1 MSISAAV
8 YAIDELTVYNAINDY
23 KLYGKDSYVFKN
35 KALLESLYNYTEIS
49 MNDSLLIGD
58 TMDYFLNK
66 NIPLGRIL
74 SHIKGI
80 DPSVGSLPEFN
91 NIDNGLYNLGSFAK
105 SPLIDALNNDAMF
118 DRIMSVSKIIDAII
132 TINPYKILEILSTP
146 KYLENIF
153 KKNSNAGKVF
163 LKKIGT
169 HPVFSDFVINNSM
182 ILNVIYNSDDT
193 GSVITNLF
201 GKEFL
206 NILVLNKEILSE
218 FVKRGIIK
226 KSISTSSDPEGKTRK
241 IMYGHKEFAKV
252 LVEDDS
258 LREFIFDSTRQLSKE
273 AINSDNFIDIILNN
287 EDYFS
292 KIMAY
297 PRTYVQIFTI
307 LPVLDKVTLSYT
319 ALKVISRLSDD
330 VLNISC
336 FNTCL
341 YARTD
346 SYKNI
351 FDTLQKNQDRISVMK
366 SNAAFDAN
374 KYLNVKYKSN
384 PTTGNKDASHS
395 ASNPPGGSILRI
407 TGFTNT
413 NGHSF
418 IFKNLERDITSQ
430 PMVNTSC
437 NTIKQITQACD
448 GSERAGG
455 VSMEIF
461 IFGKASLTFSSNQ
474 PYPHT
479 EHYVLR

>member
-35 KALLESLYNYTEIS
+35 KALLESVYNYTEIS

-74 SHIKGI
+74 SYIKGI
-80 DPSVGSLPEFN
+80 DPSLGSLPDFN
-91 NIDNGLYNLGSFAK
+91 NIDNGSYNVGSFAK

-118 DRIMSVSKIIDAII
+118 DRIMSVSKIMDAII
-132 TINPYKILEILSTP
+132 TVNPYKILEILLTP
-146 KYLENIF
+146 KYLEKIF

-182 ILNVIYNSDDT
+182 ILNAIYNSDDT

-206 NILVLNKEILSE
+206 DILVLNKETLSE
-218 FVKRGIIK
+218 FVKKGIIL

-241 IMYGHKEFAKV
+241 IMYEHKEFAKV
-252 LVEDDS
+252 LVEDKS
-258 LREFIFDSTRQLSKE
+258 LRDFIFGNTRELAKE
-273 AINSDNFIDIILNN
+273 AIKVDKFIDMILNN

-292 KIMAY
+292 KIMTY

-307 LPVLDKVTLSYT
+307 LPVLDKITSSYP
-319 ALKVISRLSDD
+319 ALKVISKLSDD

-351 FDTLQKNQDRISVMK
+351 FETLRKNRDRITIIK
-366 SNAAFDAN
+366 SNAIFDTNIYLNN
-374 KYLNVKYKSN
+374 KYTTT
-384 PTTGNKDASHS
+384 PTTYNKDASHS
-395 ASNPPGGSILRI
+395 TSNPPGVTILRI
-407 TGFTNT
+407 TGITKIM
-413 NGHSF
+413 GESF

-430 PMVNTSC
+430 PMVNNSC
-437 NTIKQITQACD
+437 NTIKQITQVCE
-448 GSERAGG
+448 GSERVGG

-461 IFGKASLTFSSNQ
+461 IFGSASLSFSANY
-474 PYPHT
+474 PYPHS
-479 EHYVLR
+479 EHYILN